1 MKRIQRLAACLLIAL
16 LLAGTFTVTDA
27 EAALK
32 APGNCRFTRWN
43 DKNYTS
49 CRISWNK
56 VSGADYYEIGW
67 SHTDG
72 SHYQHRY
79 QYGKYNVLDMTGLP
93 YNRII
98 KVQVR
103 AIDTN
108 SKGKIKGYGA
118 WSNVA
123 YITPLPRKLTLK
135 LKSSGKVKL
144 SWTQIHSAR
153 GYQVYMTTKPT
164 GKWYLVKTTAKKS
177 SANSVTISKY
187 RGSKLKKNTS
197 YYVRIVPRLKSGGK
211 YQSIYV
217 PNGYYQGGF
226 HMKTVMK

>member
-1 MKRIQRLAACLLIAL
+1 MKRIQQFAASLLIVL
-16 LLAGTFTVTDA
+16 LIVGAFAVTDA

-32 APGNCRFTRWN
+32 KPGNCRFTRWN
-43 DKNYTS
+43 NKNYTA
-49 CRISWNK
+49 CRISWDK

-67 SHTDG
+67 SRMDG
-72 SHYQHRY
+72 SHYRHRY

-93 YNRII
+93 NDRII

-108 SKGKIKGYGA
+108 SKGKIKAYGA
-118 WSNVA
+118 WSNTA
-123 YITPLPRKLTLK
+123 YITPLPRKLTIS

-144 SWTQIHSAR
+144 KWTQIHSAR

-211 YQSIYV
+211 YQNIYV
-217 PNGYYQGGF
+217 PKGYYQGGF
-226 HMKTVMK
+226 HMKTVKK

>member
-1 MKRIQRLAACLLIAL
+1 MKRIQQFAASLLIAL
-16 LLAGTFTVTDA
+16 LIVGSFAVTDA

-49 CRISWNK
+49 CRISWDK

-67 SHTDG
+67 SRTDG

-118 WSNVA
+118 WSNAA

-135 LKSSGKVKL
+135 LRSSGKVKL
-144 SWTQIHSAR
+144 SWT
-153 GYQVYMTTKPT
+153 
-164 GKWYLVKTTAKKS
+164 LVKTTSKKS
-177 SANSVTISKY
+177 SANSVTISKF